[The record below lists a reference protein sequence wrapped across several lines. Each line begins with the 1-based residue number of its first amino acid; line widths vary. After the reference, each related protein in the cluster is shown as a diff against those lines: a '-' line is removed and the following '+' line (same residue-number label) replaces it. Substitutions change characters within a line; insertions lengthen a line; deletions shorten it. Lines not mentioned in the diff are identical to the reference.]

1 MANDYTVYQVT
12 VSTLTP
18 LHIGNGRDL
27 LHEYDYAI
35 HNGRT
40 WRINEAALLDAQ
52 DVDDAALASKLA
64 ALKPAS
70 LLKPPADFRVE
81 TGYFRYVIQGTPRSQ
96 APGAQLRE
104 QLKDVYDRPYLPGS
118 SLKGAL
124 RTGLAWFAWRQ
135 GRLTPQLKDLGRRRE
150 WAAQGYEHMLFGPN
164 PNHDALR
171 ALQVSDS
178 QAVGADRLML
188 VNARVLGRGGGLGSP
203 IELEAV
209 RPETVFELTL
219 KIDQVLFSAWARE
232 ARLNLPGGDW
242 FSRLA
247 EIMRAH
253 ALQRI
258 QREASWFQAIP
269 GAARLA
275 EFYRGL
281 SQAKLPNNHF
291 LVQVGW
297 GAGWEAKTLGLHFQ
311 KDPAFMERII
321 DDYRLARG
329 KRKVGDPFPKSRR
342 VAVRVE
348 RGPNG
353 ERRETPASPLGWM
366 LVEMEPGR

>member
-1 MANDYTVYQVT
+1 MSDYVLYRVRATL
-12 VSTLTP
+12 LTP
-18 LHIGNGRDL
+18 LHIGNGREL

-35 HNGRT
+35 FNGRT

-52 DVDDAALASKLA
+52 DADDVALASKLA
-64 ALKPAS
+64 ALKPAT
-70 LLKPPADFRVE
+70 LLKPPADFCVE
-81 TGYFRYVIQGTPRSQ
+81 TGYFRYVVQGTPRSQ

-124 RTGLAWFAWRQ
+124 RTGLAWYAWRQ
-135 GRLTPQLKDLGRRRE
+135 RSLTPQVNDLGRRRE
-150 WAAQGYEHMLFGPN
+150 WAAQPYEHMLFGPN
-164 PNHDALR
+164 PNHDVLR

-178 QAVGADRLML
+178 QPAGADRLML

-209 RPETVFELTL
+209 RPDTVFELTL
-219 KIDQVLFSAWARE
+219 KVDEALFSAWARE
-232 ARLNLPGGDW
+232 ARLNLPGEDW
-242 FSRLA
+242 FKRLA
-247 EIMRAH
+247 EIMRAY
-253 ALQRI
+253 ATQRI
-258 QREASWFQAIP
+258 QRELSWFEAIP

-281 SQAKLPNNHF
+281 QEAKLANNRF

-297 GAGWEAKTLGLHFQ
+297 GAGWGAKTLGLHFERH
-311 KDPAFMERII
+311 PSFMERVISE
-321 DDYRLARG
+321 YRLARG
-329 KRKVGDPFPKSRR
+329 KRKVGDPFPRSRR

-353 ERRETPASPLGWM
+353 ERRETPAMPLGWM
-366 LVEMEPGR
+366 LVELEPRR

>member
-1 MANDYTVYQVT
+1 MSDYVLYRVKA
-12 VSTLTP
+12 TLITP
-18 LHIGNGRDL
+18 LHIGSGREL

-35 HNGRT
+35 FDKRT

-52 DVDDAALASKLA
+52 DADDAALASKLA
-64 ALKPAS
+64 ALKPAA
-70 LLKPPADFRVE
+70 LLKPPDDFRVE

-135 GRLTPQLKDLGRRRE
+135 RGLRPQIRDLERRRE
-150 WAAQGYEHMLFGPN
+150 RAAQRYEHMLFGPN

-171 ALQVSDS
+171 ALQVGDS
-178 QAVGADRLML
+178 QPVRADRLRL

-209 RPETVFELTL
+209 RPDTAFELTL
-219 KIDQVLFSAWARE
+219 KVDKALFSAWARE
-232 ARLNLPGGDW
+232 AGLSLSGEDW
-242 FSRLA
+242 FKRLA
-247 EIMRAH
+247 EIMRAY
-253 ALQRI
+253 AMQRI
-258 QREASWFQAIP
+258 QRELSWFQAIP
-269 GAARLA
+269 SAARLA
-275 EFYRGL
+275 DFYREL

-311 KDPAFMERII
+311 KDSTFMERII
-321 DDYRLARG
+321 GEYHLARG
-329 KRKVGDPFPKSRR
+329 KRKAGDPFPKSRR
-342 VAVRVE
+342 VAVEVE
-348 RGPNG
+348 RGPHG
-353 ERRETPASPLGWM
+353 ERRETPKSPLGWM
-366 LVEMEPGR
+366 LVEMEQGR